1 MSKSESAAAS
11 RAIAWL
17 QDSRVGRW
25 LWYQHALTVYSFG
38 LQPSHAARSPAR
50 VEKDSWTDLQCYR
63 KVPGQPT
70 RDAFLAMSRQRLAAG
85 EHAYTICEQGE
96 LLAWAWMVPN
106 QRRSWFPAV
115 RQEVLYPDRSCV
127 LYGAFTTPAAR
138 GRGLNGA
145 LAHARL
151 ADAVGS
157 YGAAYVFTAISTANE
172 AAIVA
177 KKGIQLTPW
186 LELSC
191 RVRFGR
197 QEVARRVLIDV
208 VGGQPKLDDG

>member
-1 MSKSESAAAS
+1 MAMSESAAAS
-11 RAIAWL
+11 RAIHWL
-17 QDSRVGRW
+17 ADSRLGKW
-25 LWYQHALTVYSFG
+25 FWYQHALTVYSFG
-38 LQPSHAARSPAR
+38 LQPSRAARSPAR

-63 KVPGQPT
+63 KAHGQPA
-70 RDAFLAMSRQRLAAG
+70 RDAFLAMSRQRLEAG
-85 EHAYTICEQGE
+85 EHAYTVCEHGE

-115 RQEVLYPDRSCV
+115 RQEVRYPDRSCV
-127 LYGAFTTPAAR
+127 LYGAFTMPAAR

-151 ADAVGS
+151 ADAVGH
-157 YGAAYVFTAISTANE
+157 YGAAYVFTAISTAND
-172 AAIVA
+172 AAVGA
-177 KKGIQLTPW
+177 KKGIELTPW

-197 QEVARRVLIDV
+197 QQLARRVLNDV
-208 VGGQPKLDDG
+208 VGGRPRFDG

>member
-17 QDSRVGRW
+17 RDSRVGRW

-38 LQPSHAARSPAR
+38 LQPSHAARSPAK
-50 VEKDSWTDLQCYR
+50 VEKDSWTDLHCYR

-70 RDAFLAMSRQRLAAG
+70 RDAFLAMSRQRLEAG
-85 EHAYTICEQGE
+85 EHVYTVCEGGE

-127 LYGAFTTPAAR
+127 LYGAFTIPAAR

-157 YGAAYVFTAISTANE
+157 YGAAHVFTAISTANE

-177 KKGIQLTPW
+177 KKGIVLTPW

-191 RVRFGR
+191 QVRFGR
-197 QEVARRVLIDV
+197 QQVARRVLSDV
-208 VGGQPKLDDG
+208 VGGQLRFDG

>member
-1 MSKSESAAAS
+1 M
-11 RAIAWL
+11 
-17 QDSRVGRW
+17 GRW

-38 LQPSHAARSPAR
+38 LQPSHGARSPAR
-50 VEKDSWTDLQCYR
+50 VEKDSWTDLQGYR

-70 RDAFLAMSRQRLAAG
+70 REAFLAMSRQRLEAG
-85 EHAYTICEQGE
+85 EHVYTVCEHGD

-106 QRRSWFPAV
+106 QQRSWFPAV
-115 RQEVLYPDRSCV
+115 RQEVRYPDRSCV
-127 LYGAFTTPAAR
+127 LYGAFTMPAAR

-177 KKGIQLTPW
+177 KKGIVLTAW

-191 RVRFGR
+191 SVRFGR
-197 QEVARRVLIDV
+197 QHVARKVLNDV
-208 VGGQPKLDDG
+208 VGEQPRFDR